1 MERNTQPPSVRAQSG
16 SSDYALQRGGE
27 GKSIFDLWKA
37 AVKNIRE
44 PLVKAILDD
53 QTHAVP
59 LHIKSLRR
67 ELPT

>member
-1 MERNTQPPSVRAQSG
+1 M
-16 SSDYALQRGGE
+16 
-27 GKSIFDLWKA
+27 WKA

>member
-1 MERNTQPPSVRAQSG
+1 MKRNTQPPNVRAQSG
-16 SSDYALQRGGE
+16 SSDYALRVDL
-27 GKSIFDLWKA
+27 SDWAIFDLWKA